1 MKIIPMVNGE
11 GASQQTAAAQ
21 LVMRSLVNGRSGP
34 RRAPRRRKAVRARK
48 ARAGTATRRKRR
60 KPARL
65 VKGSAAA
72 KRYMASIRRKRRR

>member
-1 MKIIPMVNGE
+1 MIRPMVNGQ

-21 LVMRSLVNGRSGP
+21 MVLGRLVGAKSGP
-34 RRAPRRRKAVRARK
+34 RRRARTANRRKAVPVRRARAAGRRSKK
-48 ARAGTATRRKRR
+48 A
-60 KPARL
+60 ARL